1 MSHIQKNGV
10 KNRVIGKLKEWLAGI
25 IQYEFQDE
33 SGFIRKQAGK
43 IFIILHFIVG
53 FFSLWLTYFQLSML
67 LEANGNEL
75 FWKSG
80 LETLYLVVGVFWG
93 NVGWD
98 YYSKIKDGAS
108 SSEIAGY
115 LIKFSAPGILVF
127 PVVVSII
134 QAVVGFNNEGWF
146 WGYYQLSTSAFWL
159 SLLFLFGLKVA
170 RKALNKSSNADGD
183 KTAAGS

>member
-1 MSHIQKNGV
+1 VPQIPTNGV
-10 KNRVIGKLKEWLAGI
+10 DNKVFEKIKEWLAGI
-25 IQYEFQDE
+25 LRYEFQDE
-33 SGFIRKQAGK
+33 SGFIRRQAGK
-43 IFIILHFIVG
+43 VFIFLHFMVG
-53 FFSLWLTYFQLSML
+53 FFCLWLTYFQLSIL
-67 LEANGNEL
+67 LEENGNEL

-98 YYSKIKDGAS
+98 YYSKVKDGAS

-115 LIKFSAPGILVF
+115 LIKFSAPGIFVF
-127 PVVVSII
+127 PIVVSII
-134 QAVVGFNNEGWF
+134 QAVVSFNHEGWF

-170 RKALNKSSNADGD
+170 IKALNKSSNSDGD

>member
-1 MSHIQKNGV
+1 M
-10 KNRVIGKLKEWLAGI
+10 IGKLKEWVEGI
-25 IQYEFQDE
+25 IQIEFQDE
-33 SGFIRKQAGK
+33 SGLIRKQVGK
-43 IFIILHFIVG
+43 IFIFLHFIVG
-53 FFSLWLTYFQLSML
+53 FFCLWLTYFQLSML

-98 YYSKIKDGAS
+98 YYSKVKNGAL

-115 LIKFSAPGILVF
+115 LIKFSAPGIFVF
-127 PVVVSII
+127 PIVVSIVQGI
-134 QAVVGFNNEGWF
+134 VGYNNEGWF
-146 WGYYQLSTSAFWL
+146 WGYYQLSTSVFWL

-170 RKALNKSSNADGD
+170 GKALKKPSNSDGD